1 MVAPEKQ
8 ELKSLLADKWTTWED
23 VTGFIEDNYEM
34 DKLWSQDK
42 SGEYEL
48 KYRRSGRTLCGLYP
62 KAGTL
67 EILIIFGKAERDKFE
82 GQRADF
88 TAYIN
93 DLYDQTK
100 QYHDG
105 RWMYIP
111 LEASIVDDI
120 KGLIRIKKRPNKK
133 KALI

>member
-48 KYRRSGRTLCGLYP
+48 KYRRSGRTFCGLYP